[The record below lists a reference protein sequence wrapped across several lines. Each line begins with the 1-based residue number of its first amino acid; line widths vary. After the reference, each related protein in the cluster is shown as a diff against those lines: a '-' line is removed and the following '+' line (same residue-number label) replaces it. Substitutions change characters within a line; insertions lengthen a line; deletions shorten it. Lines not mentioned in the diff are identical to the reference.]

1 MKESLKNF
9 LKERLN
15 LSDEDLEK
23 LDRGERPDDS
33 NVLRKGDDALRKAA
47 IRKEADEYVASL
59 PEVKECFK
67 LLDDIKSTLDR
78 VSHTPDPRNPRP
90 YFAGATQQ
98 NGSGGY
104 TIEELLQQGLKK

>member
-33 NVLRKGDDALRKAA
+33 NVLRKAA
-47 IRKEADEYVASL
+47 IRREADEYVASL
-59 PEVKECFK
+59 PQVKECFK

-90 YFAGATQQ
+90 YFAGAT